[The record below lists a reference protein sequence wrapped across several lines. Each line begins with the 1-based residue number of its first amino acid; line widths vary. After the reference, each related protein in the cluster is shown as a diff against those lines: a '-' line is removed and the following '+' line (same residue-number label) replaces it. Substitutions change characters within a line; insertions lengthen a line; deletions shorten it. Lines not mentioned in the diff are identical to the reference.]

1 MGYIK
6 VMDPHLS
13 NMIAAGEVVD
23 RPVNIVKECVEN
35 ALDAGAQTIEIE
47 VFQGGIEGI
56 TITDDGCGMD
66 EEDAVLAFSRHAT
79 SKLKD
84 EKDLFNIQTMGFRGE
99 ALASIAAVAKVDL
112 QTNNSSKGTH
122 VRFEYGENTV
132 TEEFSCPRG
141 TRIEIKGLFLHTPA
155 RFKYLKRANYEFSI
169 IADTVNKLAISHPEI
184 RFTLRHDGR
193 LIFQSSGKG
202 NQLEIL
208 YSMYGR
214 EVAEN
219 ALPFR
224 NESDDFIISGY
235 AVQPKISRAN
245 KNFIYLT
252 INNRLIKS
260 YPLTKA
266 VIEGYREFLPKER
279 FPIVLLNVE
288 IDPQLV
294 DVNVHPNKL
303 EVRISKEE
311 YLQQLI
317 INTMENLFSD
327 QLVTPELS
335 LERTK
340 TDPIPVQETLSMEYV
355 LPTSRELHKED
366 KSKDAFVR
374 ESQEPLGFEK
384 KENLE
389 GHPFLRS
396 YENNN
401 AQKAKE
407 YQEEHELP
415 QKTIKDELRQ
425 EFQGVIP
432 GQSRIPD
439 YLPEQK
445 KSEEQ
450 PAVQEVKQ
458 AQDYQKG
465 MEFFAHLKIIGQLK
479 DSYILCEN
487 PDGLVVIDQHAAQER
502 YNFERLEN
510 LFDKPVTHLQPCM
523 VPLRIPVSAD
533 LYVQLDEINDAV
545 SHYGLKFE
553 SFGKNQFILRELPGW
568 FMDVDRD
575 QFLSD
580 LMAWFQKNKT
590 IDMNALRRHM
600 IATMACHSSIRFN
613 RPLSMPEME
622 KVIIDLQSCRQ
633 PYHCPHGRPTVIT
646 LSEAQLRKEF
656 ERG

>member
-66 EEDAVLAFSRHAT
+66 ADDAVLAFSRHAT

-84 EKDLFNIQTMGFRGE
+84 EQDLFNIQTMGFRGE

-112 QTNNSSKGTH
+112 QTNNSEKGTH

-141 TRIEIKGLFLHTPA
+141 TRIEITGLFLHTPA

-169 IADTVNKLAISHPEI
+169 IADTVNKMALSHPKI
-184 RFTLRHDGR
+184 RFILRHDGR

-219 ALPFR
+219 AQPFR
-224 NESDDFIISGY
+224 NESDDFVISGY
-235 AVQPKISRAN
+235 AVQPKITRAN

-252 INNRLIKS
+252 INSRLIKS
-260 YPLTKA
+260 YALTRA
-266 VIEGYREFLPKER
+266 VIEGYSELMPKER
-279 FPIVLLNVE
+279 YPIVLLNVE

-317 INTMENLFSD
+317 INTIENLFSD
-327 QLVTPELS
+327 QLVTPEMDLAKARA
-335 LERTK
+335 EAV
-340 TDPIPVQETLSMEYV
+340 PVQESLKMEYI
-355 LPTSRELHKED
+355 LPR
-366 KSKDAFVR
+366 V
-374 ESQEPLGFEK
+374 QEK
-384 KENLE
+384 KESKHEDQPSELE
-389 GHPFLRS
+389 GHPLIRS
-396 YENNN
+396 YEQGN
-401 AQKAKE
+401 AEKTNLYVREHDVAKKP
-407 YQEEHELP
+407 L
-415 QKTIKDELRQ
+415 KDELRE
-425 EFQGVIP
+425 EFKGAIP
-432 GQSRIPD
+432 GTAFVPD
-439 YLPEQK
+439 YPPEQK
-445 KSEEQ
+445 KEQ
-450 PAVQEVKQ
+450 PVKEQ
-458 AQDYQKG
+458 PVKKNYQKG
-465 MEFFAHLKIIGQLK
+465 MEFFAHLRIIGQLK

-510 LFDKPVTHLQPCM
+510 LFDKPVIALQPCM

-533 LYVQLDEINDAV
+533 LFVQLDEINEYT

-553 SFGKNQFILRELPGW
+553 AFGKNQFILRELPAW
-568 FMDVDRD
+568 FMDLD
-575 QFLSD
+575 QKSFLDD
-580 LMAWFQKNKT
+580 LMAWFQKNK
-590 IDMNALRRHM
+590 
-600 IATMACHSSIRFN
+600 
-613 RPLSMPEME
+613 
-622 KVIIDLQSCRQ
+622 K
-633 PYHCPHGRPTVIT
+633 
-646 LSEAQLRKEF
+646 
-656 ERG
+656 

>member
-66 EEDAVLAFSRHAT
+66 ADDAVLAFSRHAT

-84 EKDLFNIQTMGFRGE
+84 EQDLFNIQTMGFRGE

-112 QTNNSSKGTH
+112 QTNNSEKGTH

-141 TRIEIKGLFLHTPA
+141 TRIEITGLFLHTPA

-169 IADTVNKLAISHPEI
+169 IADTVNKMALSHPNI
-184 RFTLRHDGR
+184 RFILRHDGR

-219 ALPFR
+219 AQPFR
-224 NESDDFIISGY
+224 NESDDFVISGY

-252 INNRLIKS
+252 INSRLIKS
-260 YPLTKA
+260 YPLTRA
-266 VIEGYREFLPKER
+266 VIEGYRELMPKER
-279 FPIVLLNVE
+279 YPIVLLNVE

-317 INTMENLFSD
+317 INTIENLFSD
-327 QLVTPELS
+327 QLVTPEMDLAKAVR
-335 LERTK
+335 EEV
-340 TDPIPVQETLSMEYV
+340 PVQESPNM
-355 LPTSRELHKED
+355 
-366 KSKDAFVR
+366 
-374 ESQEPLGFEK
+374 
-384 KENLE
+384 
-389 GHPFLRS
+389 
-396 YENNN
+396 
-401 AQKAKE
+401 
-407 YQEEHELP
+407 
-415 QKTIKDELRQ
+415 
-425 EFQGVIP
+425 
-432 GQSRIPD
+432 
-439 YLPEQK
+439 
-445 KSEEQ
+445 
-450 PAVQEVKQ
+450 
-458 AQDYQKG
+458 
-465 MEFFAHLKIIGQLK
+465 
-479 DSYILCEN
+479 
-487 PDGLVVIDQHAAQER
+487 
-502 YNFERLEN
+502 
-510 LFDKPVTHLQPCM
+510 
-523 VPLRIPVSAD
+523 
-533 LYVQLDEINDAV
+533 
-545 SHYGLKFE
+545 
-553 SFGKNQFILRELPGW
+553 
-568 FMDVDRD
+568 
-575 QFLSD
+575 
-580 LMAWFQKNKT
+580 
-590 IDMNALRRHM
+590 
-600 IATMACHSSIRFN
+600 
-613 RPLSMPEME
+613 
-622 KVIIDLQSCRQ
+622 
-633 PYHCPHGRPTVIT
+633 
-646 LSEAQLRKEF
+646 
-656 ERG
+656 